1 MRRFPQPQKDKQT
14 IKPTMNKEKI
24 LVAAVFHVPAA
35 FKEHKKL
42 VFLVA
47 AALIEHKKLKLFIH
61 DGKQTSRCCISF
73 YA

>member
-1 MRRFPQPQKDKQT
+1 
-14 IKPTMNKEKI
+14 MNKEKI

-35 FKEHKKL
+35 LKEHKKL

-47 AALIEHKKLKLFIH
+47 AALKEHKKLKLFIH